1 MSSADEIRDKFSKE
15 KFITSI
21 HCIDRMDERGIS
33 ICDLEATISSGVI
46 IEKQQHSRDPK
57 VIVQGKAQNGEDCY
71 AVIAL
76 SEPNLTVVTVCWFSD
91 DIWTDVK
98 GLKKRK

>member
-1 MSSADEIRDKFSKE
+1 MNSAETIKEKFSKGN
-15 KFITSI
+15 FITSI

-33 ICDLEATISSGVI
+33 IFDLEAVVNSGDI
-46 IEKQQHSRDPK
+46 IEEQHHGRDPK
-57 VIVQGKAQNGEDCY
+57 VIIQGKAQNGEDCY

-76 SEPNLTVVTVCWFSD
+76 SEPNLTVVTVCWFLD
-91 DIWTDVK
+91 DVWADVH